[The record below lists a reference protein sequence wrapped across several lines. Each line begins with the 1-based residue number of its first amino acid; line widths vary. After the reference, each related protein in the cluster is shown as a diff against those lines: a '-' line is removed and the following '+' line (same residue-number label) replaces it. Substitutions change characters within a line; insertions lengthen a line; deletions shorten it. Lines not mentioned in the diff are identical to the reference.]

1 MTGRM
6 KKKREIVALALLPLI
21 YLYIMKLPPFFFL
34 LLLLF
39 ISGAAQ
45 MEFYSM
51 YGVKRSLGIPGA
63 SAGCLLLYSVYAGW
77 EDFSLLLVLI
87 FLAFVLLR
95 LFDREAGPGHALADI
110 APLVVGLFYIPLIL
124 SLQIAI
130 RKAGPEWIIFIGAT
144 VWASD
149 SFAYYIGKNFGR
161 RKLYPSVSPK
171 KTVEGA
177 LGSMAGGALAGLLT
191 KLLLIDGIS
200 IRQVLVV
207 GFFIGCIAVLG
218 DLTESMFKRDSGVKD
233 SSSLIP
239 GHGGVLDKIDG
250 MLYVTPVV
258 YIVVRF
264 LVR

>member
-1 MTGRM
+1 MN
-6 KKKREIVALALLPLI
+6 KKREIVALALLPLI
-21 YLYIMKLPPFFFL
+21 YLYIMKLPPVFFL
-34 LLLLF
+34 GLLF
-39 ISGAAQ
+39 FISAAAQ

-51 YGVKRSLGIPGA
+51 YGVKRSFGFLGTF
-63 SAGCLLLYSVYAGW
+63 AGLVLLYSVYAGW
-77 EDFSLLLVLI
+77 GDFHLFLVVS
-87 FLAFVLLR
+87 FLVFVLFR
-95 LFDREAGPGHALADI
+95 LFDREAGPGHALSDI
-110 APLVVGLFYIPLIL
+110 APVVVGFFYIPLIL

-130 RKAGPEWIIFIGAT
+130 RNVGPEWIIFIGAT

-171 KTVEGA
+171 KTIEGA
-177 LGSMAGGALAGLLT
+177 VGSMAGGALAGTLM
-191 KLLLIDGIS
+191 KILLINDITLY
-200 IRQVLVV
+200 QVLVV

-250 MLYVTPVV
+250 MLFVTPVV
-258 YIVVRF
+258 YIVVKF
-264 LVR
+264 VVSSG

>member
-1 MTGRM
+1 M

-21 YLYIMKLPPFFFL
+21 YLYIMVLPPVFFL
-34 LLLLF
+34 GLLF
-39 ISGAAQ
+39 LISGAAQ

-51 YGVKRSLGIPGA
+51 YGVKRPFGFLGV
-63 SAGCLLLYSVYAGW
+63 SAGWLLLYAVYAGW
-77 EDFSLLLVLI
+77 NDLHLLLVLF
-87 FLAFVLLR
+87 FLAFVLFR
-95 LFDREAGPGHALADI
+95 LFDSVAGPGHALSDI
-110 APLVVGLFYIPLIL
+110 APVAVGFFYIPLIL

-130 RKAGPEWIIFIGAT
+130 RDSGPEWIIFIGAT

-177 LGSMAGGALAGLLT
+177 IGSMAGGTLAGVLI
-191 KLLLIDGIS
+191 KILLIES
-200 IRQVLVV
+200 MTVRQVLVV

-250 MLYVTPVV
+250 MLFVTPVV
-258 YIVVRF
+258 YTVVRF
-264 LVR
+264 VAQ